1 MEKDS
6 RRIRVLLAKV
16 GLDGHDRGVKVVAQ
30 ALRDAGME
38 VIYTG
43 LHQTPQQ
50 VVHTALQET
59 VDVLGLSFLSGAQ
72 MTLVPEIM
80 KLLEEAKIK
89 EDVKVIVGGF
99 LPEDDEIEYFKRIGV
114 KAIFDVDSRLD
125 EIVGSIRTIAG
136 KGVKGAGGQSADLH
150 KNI

>member
-1 MEKDS
+1 MKKGQ

-16 GLDGHDRGVKVVAQ
+16 GLDGHDRGIKVVAQ

-38 VIYTG
+38 VIYSG

-50 VVHTALQET
+50 VVHTALQEN
-59 VDVLGLSFLSGAQ
+59 VDILGLSFLSGAQ

-80 KLLEEAKIK
+80 KLLEEVKIK
-89 EDVKVIVGGF
+89 EDVKVILGGF
-99 LPEDDEIEYFKRIGV
+99 LPEDYEIDYFKKLGV
-114 KAIFDVDSRLD
+114 KAVFDVDSRLAD
-125 EIVGSIRTIAG
+125 IVDYIRAITKDVEKEERQLDAN
-136 KGVKGAGGQSADLH
+136 LH

>member
-1 MEKDS
+1 MEKGQ

-16 GLDGHDRGVKVVAQ
+16 GLDGHDRGIKVVAQ

-38 VIYTG
+38 VIYSG

-50 VVHTALQET
+50 VVHTALQEN
-59 VDVLGLSFLSGAQ
+59 VDILGLSFLSGAQ

-80 KLLEEAKIK
+80 KSLEEVKIK
-89 EDVKVIVGGF
+89 EDVKVILGGF
-99 LPEDDEIEYFKRIGV
+99 LPEDYEIDYFKKLGV
-114 KAIFDVDSRLD
+114 KAVFDVDSRLAD
-125 EIVGSIRTIAG
+125 IVDYIRAIT
-136 KGVKGAGGQSADLH
+136 KDVEKEEGQLDANLH

>member
-1 MEKDS
+1 LEKNQK
-6 RRIRVLLAKV
+6 RIRVLLAKV
-16 GLDGHDRGVKVVAQ
+16 GLDGHDRGIKVVAQ

-59 VDVLGLSFLSGAQ
+59 VDILGLSFLSGAQ

-89 EDVKVIVGGF
+89 DEVKVIVGGF
-99 LPEDDEIEYFKRIGV
+99 LPEDDEIDHFKKIGV

-125 EIVGSIRTIAG
+125 DIVDSLRTIAG
-136 KGVKGAGGQSADLH
+136 GGGKGEGDLDADLH

>member
-1 MEKDS
+1 MEKNQ

-16 GLDGHDRGVKVVAQ
+16 GLDGHDRGIKVVAQ

-43 LHQTPQQ
+43 LHQSPQQ
-50 VVHTALQET
+50 VVHTALQEN
-59 VDVLGLSFLSGAQ
+59 VDILGLSFLSGAQ

-80 KLLEEAKIK
+80 KLLEEIKIK
-89 EDVKVIVGGF
+89 DDVKVILGGF
-99 LPEDDEIEYFKRIGV
+99 LPEDDEIDYFKKLGV
-114 KAIFDVDSRLD
+114 KAVFDVDSYLGD
-125 EIVGSIRTIAG
+125 IVGYIRTITT
-136 KGVKGAGGQSADLH
+136 GVEKEEGQPDADLH

>member
-1 MEKDS
+1 MKKNQ

-16 GLDGHDRGVKVVAQ
+16 GLDGHDRGIKVVAQ

-43 LHQTPQQ
+43 LHQSPQQ
-50 VVHTALQET
+50 VVHTALQEN
-59 VDVLGLSFLSGAQ
+59 VDILGLSFLSGAQ

-80 KLLEEAKIK
+80 KLLEEVKIK
-89 EDVKVIVGGF
+89 DDVKVILGGF
-99 LPEDDEIEYFKRIGV
+99 LPEDDEIDYFKKLGV
-114 KAIFDVDSRLD
+114 KAVFDVDSHLGD
-125 EIVGSIRTIAG
+125 IVGYIRTITT
-136 KGVKGAGGQSADLH
+136 GVEKEEGQPDADLH

>member
-1 MEKDS
+1 MEKS
-6 RRIRVLLAKV
+6 QRKIRILLAKV
-16 GLDGHDRGVKVVAQ
+16 GLDGHDRGIKVVAQ

-50 VVHTALQET
+50 VVLTALQEN
-59 VDVLGLSFLSGAQ
+59 VDILGLSFLSGAQ

-80 KLLEEAKIK
+80 KLLEEVKIK
-89 EDVKVIVGGF
+89 DDVKVILGGF
-99 LPEDDEIEYFKRIGV
+99 LPEDDEIDYFKKLGV
-114 KAIFDVDSRLD
+114 KAFFDVDSHLGD
-125 EIVGSIRTIAG
+125 IVDYIRTNMT
-136 KGVKGAGGQSADLH
+136 GVEKKEGPPDADLH

>member
-1 MEKDS
+1 MERGK

-16 GLDGHDRGVKVVAQ
+16 GLDGHDRGIKVVAQ

-50 VVHTALQET
+50 VVHTALQEN
-59 VDVLGLSFLSGAQ
+59 VDILGLSFLSGAQ
-72 MTLVPEIM
+72 MTIVPEIM

-89 EDVKVIVGGF
+89 EDVQVILGGF
-99 LPEDDEIEYFKRIGV
+99 LPEEDEVAYFKKIGV
-114 KAIFDVDSRLD
+114 KAVFDVDSRLAD
-125 EIVGSIRTIAG
+125 IIDYIGAITKDVE
-136 KGVKGAGGQSADLH
+136 KGEMQ
-150 KNI
+150 

>member
-1 MEKDS
+1 LKKNQ

-16 GLDGHDRGVKVVAQ
+16 GLDGHDRGIKVVAQ

-43 LHQTPQQ
+43 LHQSPQQ
-50 VVHTALQET
+50 VVHTALQEN
-59 VDVLGLSFLSGAQ
+59 VDILGLSFLSGAQ

-80 KLLEEAKIK
+80 KLLEEVKIK
-89 EDVKVIVGGF
+89 DDVKVILGGF
-99 LPEDDEIEYFKRIGV
+99 LPEDDEIDYFKKLGV
-114 KAIFDVDSRLD
+114 KAVFDVDSHLGD
-125 EIVGSIRTIAG
+125 IVGYIRTITT
-136 KGVKGAGGQSADLH
+136 GVEKEEGQPDADLH

>member
-1 MEKDS
+1 MEKNQ

-16 GLDGHDRGVKVVAQ
+16 GLDGHDRGIKVVAQ

-43 LHQTPQQ
+43 LHQSPQQ
-50 VVHTALQET
+50 VVHTALQEN
-59 VDVLGLSFLSGAQ
+59 VDILGLSFLSGAQ

-80 KLLEEAKIK
+80 KLLEEIKIK
-89 EDVKVIVGGF
+89 DDVKVILGGF
-99 LPEDDEIEYFKRIGV
+99 LPEDDEIDYFKKLGV
-114 KAIFDVDSRLD
+114 KAVFDVDSHLGD
-125 EIVGSIRTIAG
+125 IVGYIRTITT
-136 KGVKGAGGQSADLH
+136 GVEKEEGQPDADLH

>member
-1 MEKDS
+1 LEKNQ

-16 GLDGHDRGVKVVAQ
+16 GLDGHDRGIKVVAQ

-43 LHQTPQQ
+43 LHQTSQQ

-59 VDVLGLSFLSGAQ
+59 VDILGLSFLSGAQ

-89 EDVKVIVGGF
+89 DDVKVIVGGF
-99 LPEDDEIEYFKRIGV
+99 LPEDDEIDYFKKIGV

-125 EIVGSIRTIAG
+125 DIVDSLRAIAG
-136 KGVKGAGGQSADLH
+136 GGGKGEGDLGGDLH